1 MNRHLFSSDT
11 TTEYYNNNENEDD
24 FHFRRGENQFLN
36 DAAEYIKTTYG
47 QHYANEDNDIQLIDY
62 WQSQDILIP
71 TAVAMVQKYSARF
84 GKKDGYNKKDLM
96 KIVHYTSLI
105 SYAAEKAGLFE

>member
-1 MNRHLFSSDT
+1 M
-11 TTEYYNNNENEDD
+11 TE
-24 FHFRRGENQFLN
+24 FAFRRYEDEFLTEVE
-36 DAAEYIKTTYG
+36 EYIKTTYG
-47 QHYANEDNDIQLIDY
+47 QHYANEDDDIQLIDY
-62 WQSQDILIP
+62 WDSQGILIP

-105 SYAAEKAGLFE
+105 AYSAERAGLFE